1 MRKALVIC
9 ILSFHAF
16 NASFSQNLTVLDSLK
31 VRDFIDTLFIDRDIN
46 YWSIR
51 LFTHL
56 KSNWFGIMNS
66 DQKLS
71 YVPNN
76 LFGIGVGLGTRK
88 LLLDIGFSPGGNQE
102 NVTHRIDLQ
111 TAFILKKHFLEAY
124 LHRYQGYNVR
134 SDLDMPE
141 VFRKDLRTLSTG
153 VNYFYLFN
161 ADNYS
166 IAADNS
172 GHSRQKKMAGSFAI
186 GGFLFFR
193 NLRADSSIVG
203 GILRNDFNEEA
214 QIERM
219 VGISGGF
226 QGGFTIIFPL
236 PYYFFTSLSIYPGV
250 GLKYENITSETSS
263 YVVENP
269 IFLKMETAG
278 STGYN
283 GNRIYVTFRLSF
295 NIGTNELGYGN
306 QSISGAWRA
315 KLAVGYKLQK
325 RN

>member
-66 DQKLS
+66 DQKIS

-134 SDLDMPE
+134 SDLDMRKFFVKICAPCRPESIIFICLTPTIILLQQITQATLVKRKWQDHSRSEDFCFSETFGLIVPLLE
-141 VFRKDLRTLSTG
+141 VFSEMTLMKKPRLKGWLEYLEVSRVVLQSFSRCPITFSHLFRFTQELVLNMKILPLRPAL
-153 VNYFYLFN
+153 
-161 ADNYS
+161 
-166 IAADNS
+166 
-172 GHSRQKKMAGSFAI
+172 M
-186 GGFLFFR
+186 
-193 NLRADSSIVG
+193 
-203 GILRNDFNEEA
+203 
-214 QIERM
+214 
-219 VGISGGF
+219 
-226 QGGFTIIFPL
+226 
-236 PYYFFTSLSIYPGV
+236 
-250 GLKYENITSETSS
+250 
-263 YVVENP
+263 
-269 IFLKMETAG
+269 
-278 STGYN
+278 
-283 GNRIYVTFRLSF
+283 
-295 NIGTNELGYGN
+295 
-306 QSISGAWRA
+306 
-315 KLAVGYKLQK
+315 
-325 RN
+325 